1 MKSIFNQAIWIGL
14 GEGSHKTGMQSSAFR
29 FRKEFNIKS
38 VKQTHC
44 YICGLGIFTLYINGE
59 KVGDDVLSP
68 AFTDYTKHALYVK
81 YDVTDF
87 LKIGK
92 NIICVELGDGFYN
105 QTTEDTWHFCHA
117 NWRNSQRLLLNLV
130 ANGKS
135 IIVSDNSW
143 KATDK
148 SPTVHNA
155 IRTGEYYD
163 ATKEDGWLNSNFD
176 DSGWYTAQKVQKVV
190 GKLCEQKMPPIRECA
205 EIKAIKVWQGKNGKI
220 YDFGVNI
227 AGYIGFKAKGKSGE
241 TVNFRYAEKLDKNGV
256 EIDQGNIDF
265 YIKTDV
271 FSQDRYTFKGVDIES
286 WKPKYVY
293 HGFRYVEISGEIESF
308 DKESLTAYHVHTDL
322 KQTGDFECSNNLL
335 NWIHQA
341 GIRSYLNNWH
351 GFIQDCPHREK
362 NGWTGDAA
370 ASAQYSVYYFDMKE
384 SYKKWLTDVIDTQR
398 ENGQLCSIAPTSGWG
413 YNWGSGPA
421 WDYALFN
428 IPYEV
433 YLQTGDTECIEL
445 VYPYAKKY
453 LKYAEYY
460 EQDGTVCFGLG
471 DWRPPDKVKDLRV
484 VSNRLSDTCY
494 YYSMCKIMAQMAI
507 IKNSKESKAFENKA
521 QKIKDSIRKQFVS
534 EDRVDNCGQG
544 ALAMVLD
551 FGIVSG
557 DQAQKIAKRLAET
570 IVKDDYRVKVGL
582 LGTKALFSALSKYGY
597 TDLAYKVVTAKGY
610 PSYSYWYEQGAT
622 TLWES
627 WLGDVS
633 LNHHMF
639 GSVLGWIRQY
649 IAGIVNKGV
658 SYSACEI
665 KPYFF
670 SKECSCRCSTQT
682 ASGILSVEWK
692 KTSDTFFAKLNIPDN
707 CKCKLILPDKTIDN
721 VLTGEIEIKL

>member
-14 GEGSHKTGMQSSAFR
+14 GEGSHKTGMQSSTFR
-29 FRKEFNIKS
+29 FRKVFSLTS
-38 VKQTHC
+38 VKQTQC

-176 DSGWYTAQKVQKVV
+176 DSSWYTAQKVQKVV

-384 SYKKWLTDVIDTQR
+384 SYKKWLTDIIDTQR

-471 DWRPPDKVKDLRV
+471 DWRPPDKVEDLRV

-494 YYSMCKIMAQMAI
+494 YY
-507 IKNSKESKAFENKA
+507 
-521 QKIKDSIRKQFVS
+521 
-534 EDRVDNCGQG
+534 
-544 ALAMVLD
+544 
-551 FGIVSG
+551 
-557 DQAQKIAKRLAET
+557 
-570 IVKDDYRVKVGL
+570 
-582 LGTKALFSALSKYGY
+582 
-597 TDLAYKVVTAKGY
+597 
-610 PSYSYWYEQGAT
+610 
-622 TLWES
+622 
-627 WLGDVS
+627 
-633 LNHHMF
+633 
-639 GSVLGWIRQY
+639 
-649 IAGIVNKGV
+649 
-658 SYSACEI
+658 
-665 KPYFF
+665 
-670 SKECSCRCSTQT
+670 
-682 ASGILSVEWK
+682 
-692 KTSDTFFAKLNIPDN
+692 
-707 CKCKLILPDKTIDN
+707 
-721 VLTGEIEIKL
+721 